1 MDGNGVQ
8 LEREEGQ
15 LSCYKW
21 ERGFLIGFQ
30 LFFSKERP
38 AHLVTTYPPF
48 PTLCFMVCN
57 LCL

>member
-38 AHLVTTYPPF
+38 AHLVTTCPPF